1 MKVRVKFAKY
11 DNMRFI
17 GHLDVMR
24 FFQKA
29 LRRAGID
36 VAYSTGFSP
45 HQVMSFASP
54 LGVGMCSYGEYMDI
68 ELRSLELRGHRS
80 STLESPEADPAGVSV
95 GTDAPDVTERKSD
108 EICRRLNEACV
119 PGIEVLCVKALPE
132 AAGNA
137 MASVAAAGYT
147 AHFKDS
153 ASDFHFL
160 DGFLKDFL
168 AQNSIVVTKETKKGT
183 SQMDIRPGLYEC
195 RVTPEGILDFM
206 VDASSGGNIKPA
218 LLLGALW
225 KFAGLQQEPPLLG
238 IQLTRTEIYTNTG
251 TQEQPVFVPLEE
263 VGEDF

>member
-45 HQVMSFASP
+45 HQIMSFASP

-68 ELRSLELRGHRS
+68 ELRSLELRSLELRS
-80 STLESPEADPAGVSV
+80 AEG
-95 GTDAPDVTERKSD
+95 KSN

-119 PGIEVLCVKALPE
+119 PGIEVISVKALPE
-132 AAGNA
+132 TAGNA

-153 ASDFHFL
+153 VSDFHFL
-160 DGFLKDFL
+160 EGFMNDFL
-168 AQNSIVVTKETKKGT
+168 AQDSIIVTKETKKGT
-183 SQMDIRPGLYEC
+183 SQMDIRPGIYEC
-195 RVTPEGILDFM
+195 KVTPEGILAFT

-225 KFAGLQQEPPLLG
+225 KFAGMQLPFLG

-251 TQEQPVFVPLEE
+251 TQEQPVFVSLEE

>member
-1 MKVRVKFAKY
+1 MKLRVKFAKY

-45 HQVMSFASP
+45 HQIMSFASP

-68 ELRSLELRGHRS
+68 ELRSVELRSLELRS
-80 STLESPEADPAGVSV
+80 AES
-95 GTDAPDVTERKSD
+95 KSD
-108 EICRRLNEACV
+108 EICRCLNGACV
-119 PGIEVLCVKALPE
+119 PGIKVISVKALPE
-132 AAGNA
+132 TAGNA

-160 DGFLKDFL
+160 EGFMNDFL
-168 AQNSIVVTKETKKGT
+168 AQNSIIVTKETKKGT
-183 SQMDIRPGLYEC
+183 SQMDIRPGIYEC
-195 RVTPEGILDFM
+195 KVTPEGILAFT

-225 KFAGLQQEPPLLG
+225 KFAGMQQEPPLLG

-251 TQEQPVFVPLEE
+251 TQEQPVFVSLEE

>member
-45 HQVMSFASP
+45 HQIMSFASP

-68 ELRSLELRGHRS
+68 ELRSLELRSLELRS
-80 STLESPEADPAGVSV
+80 AEG
-95 GTDAPDVTERKSD
+95 KSD

-119 PGIEVLCVKALPE
+119 PGIEVISVKALPE
-132 AAGNA
+132 TAGNA
-137 MASVAAAGYT
+137 MASVAAAGYI

-153 ASDFHFL
+153 VSDFHFL
-160 DGFLKDFL
+160 EGFINDFL
-168 AQNSIVVTKETKKGT
+168 AQDSIIVTKETKKGT
-183 SQMDIRPGLYEC
+183 SQMDIRPGIYEC
-195 RVTPEGILDFM
+195 KVTPEGILAFT

-225 KFAGLQQEPPLLG
+225 KFAGMQQEPPFLG

-251 TQEQPVFVPLEE
+251 TQEQSVFVSLEE

>member
-45 HQVMSFASP
+45 HQIMSFASP

-68 ELRSLELRGHRS
+68 ELRSLELRSLELRS
-80 STLESPEADPAGVSV
+80 AEG
-95 GTDAPDVTERKSD
+95 KSN

-119 PGIEVLCVKALPE
+119 PGIEVISVKALPE
-132 AAGNA
+132 TAGNA

-153 ASDFHFL
+153 VSDFHFL
-160 DGFLKDFL
+160 EGFMNDFL
-168 AQNSIVVTKETKKGT
+168 AQDSIIVTKETKKGT
-183 SQMDIRPGLYEC
+183 SQMDIRPGIYEC
-195 RVTPEGILDFM
+195 KVTPEGILAFT

-225 KFAGLQQEPPLLG
+225 KFAGMQQELPFLG

-251 TQEQPVFVPLEE
+251 TQEQPVFVSLEE
-263 VGEDF
+263 VGEYF

>member
-45 HQVMSFASP
+45 HQIMSFASP

-68 ELRSLELRGHRS
+68 ELRSLELREHRS
-80 STLESPEADPAGVSV
+80 SIMESPEAVPAEVFA
-95 GTDAPDVTERKSD
+95 GTETPDAAEGKSN

-119 PGIEVLCVKALPE
+119 PGIKVISVKALPE
-132 AAGNA
+132 TAGNA

-153 ASDFHFL
+153 AADFHFL
-160 DGFLKDFL
+160 ESFMNDFL
-168 AQNSIVVTKETKKGT
+168 AQDSIIVTKETKKGT
-183 SQMDIRPGLYEC
+183 SQMDIRPGIYEC
-195 RVTPEGILDFM
+195 KVTPEGILAFT

-225 KFAGLQQEPPLLG
+225 KFAGMQQEPPLLG

-251 TQEQPVFVPLEE
+251 TQEQPVFVSLEE

>member
-45 HQVMSFASP
+45 HQIMSFASP

-68 ELRSLELRGHRS
+68 ELRSLELRSLELRS
-80 STLESPEADPAGVSV
+80 AEG
-95 GTDAPDVTERKSD
+95 KSD

-119 PGIEVLCVKALPE
+119 PGIEVISVKALPE
-132 AAGNA
+132 TAGNA

-160 DGFLKDFL
+160 EGFMNDFL
-168 AQNSIVVTKETKKGT
+168 AQDSIIVIKETKKGT
-183 SQMDIRPGLYEC
+183 SPDGYPSRDL
-195 RVTPEGILDFM
+195 
-206 VDASSGGNIKPA
+206 
-218 LLLGALW
+218 
-225 KFAGLQQEPPLLG
+225 
-238 IQLTRTEIYTNTG
+238 
-251 TQEQPVFVPLEE
+251 
-263 VGEDF
+263 